1 MYLSVII
8 PPSRD
13 MGVKINKIILTSFV
27 TLYSGCKYNIVEN
40 ITYEKFYNNDFNTIK
55 YTKYYIKLNT
65 DCEINLMY
73 NMIPYI
79 CEKTI
84 LPI

>member
-1 MYLSVII
+1 MYICVFI

-13 MGVKINKIILTSFV
+13 LGATINTMILKSFV
-27 TLYSGCKYNIVEN
+27 TLYSGCDYSVVER
-40 ITYEKFYNNDFNTIK
+40 ITYEKFYNIDLKTIK
-55 YTKYYIKLNT
+55 YTKYYIKLTN

-73 NMIPYI
+73 KLIPYK